1 MSSPPVMLS
10 RWARPTA
17 RPPRSRPNIAKRLV
31 RVTAHPSVRRAYE
44 QEGITDEIC

>member
-10 RWARPTA
+10 RWARPT
-17 RPPRSRPNIAKRLV
+17 RSRPNIAKRLV
-31 RVTAHPSVRRAYE
+31 SVTALPSVRRAYE